1 MRWLSGPSPSA
12 VTEALRAVVPELSG
26 LPVDIP
32 DPAGRDDPVWQSSS
46 AVLGEDF
53 FVKFAWSETAAR
65 RVLRQIRV
73 LDALA
78 REPAVPYLPQVVA
91 SGTDPLIMVTR
102 RVRGA
107 SLFAV
112 ADFIDLD
119 HAGRQNVSLWELAP
133 AFFVIGVGIGLSFA
147 TIPVVALGD
156 AKPDEA
162 GSASGSFSSIQQLAS
177 AIGSAVGHVDL
188 LPSRNLG
195 TGPRDGSHSYRRSG
209 RHRLHPPGRR
219 PDAPQGTG
227 RTPPVSKQ
235 VSKQLS
241 ALCPA
246 SPLP

>member
-177 AIGSAVGHVDL
+177 AIGSAAVTSIFFQAATSGLGHAMEVTL
-188 LPSRNLG
+188 IVVLAVTAFTLPVVALM
-195 TGPRDGSHSYRRSG
+195 PRK
-209 RHRLHPPGRR
+209 
-219 PDAPQGTG
+219 APAEPHQ
-227 RTPPVSKQ
+227 
-235 VSKQLS
+235 
-241 ALCPA
+241 
-246 SPLP
+246 

>member
-12 VTEALRAVVPELSG
+12 VTEALRAIVPELSG
-26 LPVDIP
+26 LPVDLP

-46 AVLGEDF
+46 AALGEDF

-119 HAGRQNVSLWELAP
+119 HAGRQIARFLAVLHGEEARQRVEAMTGAIPAWYPPVTTSALRERFGRWVTQEQQRDVVRWCDWADEILADHRPQVLVHGDLHGDNQVWHGGELMAILDFENAALASRNTTCAP
-133 AFFVIGVGIGLSFA
+133 SRDQAWAPGLS
-147 TIPVVALGD
+147 
-156 AKPDEA
+156 
-162 GSASGSFSSIQQLAS
+162 
-177 AIGSAVGHVDL
+177 
-188 LPSRNLG
+188 
-195 TGPRDGSHSYRRSG
+195 
-209 RHRLHPPGRR
+209 
-219 PDAPQGTG
+219 
-227 RTPPVSKQ
+227 
-235 VSKQLS
+235 
-241 ALCPA
+241 C
-246 SPLP
+246 

>member
-119 HAGRQNVSLWELAP
+119 HAGRQIARFLAVLHGEEARQRVGSSEGRRGSRVVPPGHHRRAAGALW
-133 AFFVIGVGIGLSFA
+133 
-147 TIPVVALGD
+147 PVGD
-156 AKPDEA
+156 AGAAA
-162 GSASGSFSSIQQLAS
+162 GRCAL
-177 AIGSAVGHVDL
+177 V
-188 LPSRNLG
+188 RLG
-195 TGPRDGSHSYRRSG
+195 R
-209 RHRLHPPGRR
+209 
-219 PDAPQGTG
+219 
-227 RTPPVSKQ
+227 
-235 VSKQLS
+235 
-241 ALCPA
+241 
-246 SPLP
+246 